1 MENANVILHPHAL
14 LRLTERGALESEVL
28 TTVKTGEH
36 FIAKHGRSGFRLNF
50 VFNGHRNN
58 KYYTT
63 KQIEAYAVMENETWI
78 VITIIV
84 KFFLSNFE

>member
-14 LRLTERGALESEVL
+14 VRLTERGALESEVL
-28 TTVKTGEH
+28 MTVKTGEH

-58 KYYTT
+58 KYFAT

-78 VITIIV
+78 VITVIV
-84 KFFLSNFE
+84 KFF

>member
-1 MENANVILHPHAL
+1 VVQNMENANVILHPHAL
-14 LRLTERGALESEVL
+14 VRLTERGALESEVL
-28 TTVKTGEH
+28 MTVKTGEH

-58 KYYTT
+58 KYFTT

-78 VITIIV
+78 VITVIV
-84 KFFLSNFE
+84 KFF

>member
-1 MENANVILHPHAL
+1 MENENVILHPHAL
-14 LRLTERGALESEVL
+14 VRLTERGALESEVL
-28 TTVKTGEH
+28 MTVKTGEH

-58 KYYTT
+58 KYFTT

-78 VITIIV
+78 VITVIV
-84 KFFLSNFE
+84 KFF

>member
-14 LRLTERGALESEVL
+14 VRLTERGALESEVL
-28 TTVKTGEH
+28 MTVKTGEH

-58 KYYTT
+58 KYFTT

-78 VITIIV
+78 VITVIV
-84 KFFLSNFE
+84 KFF

>member
-1 MENANVILHPHAL
+1 MENANVNIHPHAL
-14 LRLTERGALESEVL
+14 VRLTERGALESEVL
-28 TTVKTGEH
+28 DTVRSGER

-63 KQIEAYAVMENETWI
+63 KQIEAYAVLENETWI
-78 VITIIV
+78 VITVIV
-84 KFFLSNFE
+84 KFF

>member
-14 LRLTERGALESEVL
+14 VRLTERGALESEVL

-84 KFFLSNFE
+84 KFF